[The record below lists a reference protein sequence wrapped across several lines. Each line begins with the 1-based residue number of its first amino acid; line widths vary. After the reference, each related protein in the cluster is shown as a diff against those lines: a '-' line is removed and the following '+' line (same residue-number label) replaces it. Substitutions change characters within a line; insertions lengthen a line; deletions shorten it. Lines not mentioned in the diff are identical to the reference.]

1 MKTITEIYNSLMLK
15 EKTVKQIVEESVET
29 IKNNEKKFNPNL
41 GPEKD
46 INAILGF
53 MSEEFINSQ
62 IENAQKMI
70 DEGRAAKLTGVP
82 IILKDNIL
90 VKGERASAGSKMLE
104 NYIAPYDSSV
114 VKSLKEAGAIILA
127 RANMDEFAMGSSTET
142 CAFGV
147 VKNPIDTSRVPGGS
161 SGGSAASV
169 SYGATPIA
177 LGSDTGGSI
186 RLPAA
191 FTNLV
196 GFKPTYGSISRYG
209 LIAMGSS
216 LDQIGPF
223 ANTVEDAEILF
234 DTISTF
240 DKNDATSIPEAN
252 RIHSASPLKKKIG
265 IPKIF
270 FEEKMQKGIDR
281 EIWKDFENQIEN
293 LKSIGYEVK
302 KVDIGDI
309 DKALAIYYVICP
321 AEVSSNMGRY
331 DGVRYGL
338 SVPGENT
345 IENFTNSRTH
355 GLGDEVRRRI
365 LLGTYILSAGYF
377 DAYYNKAVAAREILK
392 EEFKKVFKEVDAIA
406 TPTSAMFPWKF
417 GEINDPLQMY
427 LVDLFT
433 VPANIVGS
441 PAISIPTTKRSEV
454 NENNL
459 PKSIHLIADLYE
471 DKKLFEIAKDIES
484 SLARD

>member
-1 MKTITEIYNSLMLK
+1 
-15 EKTVKQIVEESVET
+15 
-29 IKNNEKKFNPNL
+29 
-41 GPEKD
+41 
-46 INAILGF
+46 
-53 MSEEFINSQ
+53 
-62 IENAQKMI
+62 
-70 DEGRAAKLTGVP
+70 
-82 IILKDNIL
+82 
-90 VKGERASAGSKMLE
+90 
-104 NYIAPYDSSV
+104 
-114 VKSLKEAGAIILA
+114 
-127 RANMDEFAMGSSTET
+127 
-142 CAFGV
+142 
-147 VKNPIDTSRVPGGS
+147 
-161 SGGSAASV
+161 
-169 SYGATPIA
+169 
-177 LGSDTGGSI
+177 
-186 RLPAA
+186 
-191 FTNLV
+191 
-196 GFKPTYGSISRYG
+196 
-209 LIAMGSS
+209 MGSS

-471 DKKLFEIAKDIES
+471 DKKLFEIAKEIES